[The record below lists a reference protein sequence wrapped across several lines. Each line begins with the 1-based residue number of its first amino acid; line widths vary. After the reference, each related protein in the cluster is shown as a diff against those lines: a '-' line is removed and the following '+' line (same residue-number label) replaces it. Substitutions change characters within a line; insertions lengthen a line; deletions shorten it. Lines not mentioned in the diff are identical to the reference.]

1 MINNKF
7 AKPSNPVSNE
17 SSGEA
22 ELLFMTQRTQTK
34 ERSSGK
40 SGMDLNESWRYR
52 IYLYMLNR
60 HTYEVMKKQVR
71 WVTLI
76 YDMMT

>member
-22 ELLFMTQRTQTK
+22 ELLFMTQRN
-34 ERSSGK
+34 S
-40 SGMDLNESWRYR
+40 NEGTIVWKVGDG
-52 IYLYMLNR
+52 L
-60 HTYEVMKKQVR
+60 K
-71 WVTLI
+71 
-76 YDMMT
+76 